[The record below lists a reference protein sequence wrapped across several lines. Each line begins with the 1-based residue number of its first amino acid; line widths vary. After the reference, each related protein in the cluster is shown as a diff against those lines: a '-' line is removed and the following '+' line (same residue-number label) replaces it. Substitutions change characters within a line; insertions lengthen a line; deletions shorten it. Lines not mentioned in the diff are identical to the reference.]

1 MALPHAT
8 VTDDVFREDIE
19 FQRLDNRKSKA
30 EQLQSVSAAVWWQSA
45 CTLAKSQPARHW
57 QAQRRHREG
66 TCCKQLLWWH
76 VRTTLCNEL
85 RQFSDLLTKKPKGLW
100 MFRVGGSSGAKW
112 LPRDA
117 RSDLV
122 PSRS

>member
-8 VTDDVFREDIE
+8 VTDDVFHEDIE

-85 RQFSDLLTKKPKGLW
+85 RQFSDLLTKKAYGCLE
-100 MFRVGGSSGAKW
+100 GGSSGAKW